1 MTFFTFLLTLLILR
15 YRMRAIKSIT
25 RREHRLRCSRLCY
38 TLFSC
43 SACCFAF
50 HAAYSRCPSSLSK
63 NACISGSRT
72 RAMAAMLLRKATLF
86 RPSPIYGRDG
96 PLTSELRDTR
106 PETQNAS
113 RPVPV
118 NIYRNRAGSV
128 LTHTAPCR
136 RRWNAREHFAAGP
149 RCEKSC
155 YSSYRSTIRARIS
168 ETHPSGSFST
178 SFSQK

>member
-1 MTFFTFLLTLLILR
+1 MPFSVVRPPVLL
-15 YRMRAIKSIT
+15 ST
-25 RREHRLRCSRLCY
+25 RRIPAARPHSQKTLVSPGAGHGQWPLCY
-38 TLFSC
+38 CGKQRS
-43 SACCFAF
+43 FA
-50 HAAYSRCPSSLSK
+50 H
-63 NACISGSRT
+63 
-72 RAMAAMLLRKATLF
+72 

-106 PETQNAS
+106 PETQIAS

-136 RRWNAREHFAAGP
+136 RRWNAQEHFAAGP